1 MPELSDQQLKDRLQK
16 LENLL
21 RAREERIVAL
31 ETENAMLYLK
41 LAQCQGSVRSC
52 RHEST
57 HYRRLFDEEKGFR
70 KNSLQ
75 TLRNSSDKL
84 QEVKLELHDL
94 RRKVKALPELLSQE
108 MDKTTKLT
116 DQFGSMKMSNMEGLQ
131 SKLLKTEMEMVEFRQ
146 RYIKEKSR
154 RMTLHNTLVEIRGN
168 IRVHCRLRPLISRL
182 DSPGDEES
190 LGREGTPSERVVAL
204 LDEEK
209 LMVRPTKPVGGQMQ
223 RKEFEFERVYS
234 PDTDQQSLFEDVAP
248 LLTSLLDGYN
258 VCIMAYG
265 QTGSG
270 KTHTMLGSHDLDMEI
285 DSESLNK
292 DEGIIPRSAKEMLRL
307 ISERENPE
315 ESYSL
320 EMSVCEIYNNE
331 VRDLLAGKNASRLDI
346 VTSSEGA
353 TEIPSL
359 VTRAVSTVQE
369 VMALVYYG
377 MQRRHEDAT
386 MVHAHSSRSHLI
398 VQLTIYTITQAKPSS
413 SSSLSSDAAPSPPGT
428 PTRSRRTLPQPSA
441 GHISRSQSPAPRSK
455 AATRRSRS
463 PAPGTAAAARS
474 RSPSPTRNN
483 NSSTNGNQIQSVKTK
498 LQLVDLAGSECVGM
512 SGVTGAA
519 LRETSHINKSLSAL
533 ADVLG
538 ALSEHRS
545 HIPYR
550 NTRLTHMLQDT
561 IGGDAKLLVMLC
573 VSPAQRFLTETL
585 QCLGFGSR
593 ARQVARGKTQKRR
606 PTSFVPNN
614 LTIDV
619 SQVGSSTLRSNGN
632 LSPRILD
639 LRGGGGR
646 RKSGFNFGD

>member
-1 MPELSDQQLKDRLQK
+1 MPELSDQQLKDRVQK

-52 RHEST
+52 RHEAT
-57 HYRRLFDEEKGFR
+57 HFRRLFDEEQGFR
-70 KNSLQ
+70 KTSLQ
-75 TLRNSSDKL
+75 TLRNSSDKV
-84 QEVKLELHDL
+84 QELKLELHDL
-94 RRKVKALPELLSQE
+94 KKKVKVLPELLAQE
-108 MDKTTKLT
+108 MEKTTKLT
-116 DQFGSMKMSNMEGLQ
+116 NQFGSMKMSNMEGLQ
-131 SKLLKTEMEMVEFRQ
+131 SKLLKTEMEMVDFRQ

-168 IRVHCRLRPLISRL
+168 IRVHCRLRPCIGRL

-190 LGREGTPSERVVAL
+190 LGMAGTPSEKVVEL

-209 LMVRPTKPVGGQMQ
+209 ILVKPSKPIGGQLQ
-223 RKEFEFERVYS
+223 KKEFEFERVYS
-234 PDTDQQSLFEDVAP
+234 PETDQESLFDDVAP

-292 DEGIIPRSAKEMLRL
+292 DEGIIPRSAKEMFRL
-307 ISERENPE
+307 ISERENPD

-331 VRDLLAGKNASRLDI
+331 VRDLLSGKNASRLDI

-359 VTRAVSTVQE
+359 VTRPVNTVQE
-369 VMALVYYG
+369 VMAVVYYG
-377 MQRRHEDAT
+377 MKRRHEDAT

-398 VQLTIYTITQAKPSS
+398 VQLTIYTVTNNTTTSS
-413 SSSLSSDAAPSPPGT
+413 VSSDAAPSPPGT
-428 PTRSRRTLPQPSA
+428 PTRSRRTLPTPSA
-441 GHISRSQSPAPRSK
+441 GHSSRSQSPAPKSK
-455 AATRRSRS
+455 SASVRRSRS
-463 PAPGTAAAARS
+463 PAPGTAAARS
-474 RSPSPTRNN
+474 RSPSPTRTNG
-483 NSSTNGNQIQSVKTK
+483 SSTNGKQSVKTK

-538 ALSEHRS
+538 ALSEQRS

-573 VSPAQRFLTETL
+573 VSPAQRFITETL

-593 ARQVARGKTQKRR
+593 ARQVARGQTKKRR
-606 PTSFVPNN
+606 PTSFVPNSIS
-614 LTIDV
+614 LDL
-619 SQVGSSTLRSNGN
+619 SQVGQSLRNNGNN
-632 LSPRILD
+632 LSPRIWD
-639 LRGGGGR
+639 LRGGGR
-646 RKSGFNFGD
+646 RKSNFNFD

>member
-1 MPELSDQQLKDRLQK
+1 MPELSDQQLKDRVQK

-52 RHEST
+52 RHEAT
-57 HYRRLFDEEKGFR
+57 HFRRLFDEEQGFR
-70 KNSLQ
+70 KTSLQ
-75 TLRNSSDKL
+75 TLRNSSDKV
-84 QEVKLELHDL
+84 QELKLELHDL
-94 RRKVKALPELLSQE
+94 KKKVKVLPELLAQE
-108 MDKTTKLT
+108 MEKTTKLT
-116 DQFGSMKMSNMEGLQ
+116 NQFGSMKMSNMEGLQ
-131 SKLLKTEMEMVEFRQ
+131 SKLLKTEMEMVDFRQ

-168 IRVHCRLRPLISRL
+168 IRVHCRLRPCIGRL

-190 LGREGTPSERVVAL
+190 LGMAGTPSEKVVEL

-209 LMVRPTKPVGGQMQ
+209 ILVKPSKPIGGQLQ
-223 RKEFEFERVYS
+223 KKEFEFERVYS
-234 PDTDQQSLFEDVAP
+234 PETDQESLFDDVAP

-292 DEGIIPRSAKEMLRL
+292 DEGIIPRSAKEMFRL
-307 ISERENPE
+307 ISERENPD

-359 VTRAVSTVQE
+359 VTRPVNTVQE
-369 VMALVYYG
+369 VMTVVYYG
-377 MQRRHEDAT
+377 MKRRHEDAT

-398 VQLTIYTITQAKPSS
+398 VQLTIYTVTNNTTTSS
-413 SSSLSSDAAPSPPGT
+413 VSSDAAPSPPGT
-428 PTRSRRTLPQPSA
+428 PTRSRRTLPTPSA
-441 GHISRSQSPAPRSK
+441 GHSSRSQSPAPKSK
-455 AATRRSRS
+455 SASVRRSRS
-463 PAPGTAAAARS
+463 PAPGTAAARS
-474 RSPSPTRNN
+474 RSPSPTRTNG
-483 NSSTNGNQIQSVKTK
+483 SSTNGKQSVKTK

-538 ALSEHRS
+538 ALSEQRS

-573 VSPAQRFLTETL
+573 VSPAQRFITETL

-593 ARQVARGKTQKRR
+593 ARQVARGQTKKRR
-606 PTSFVPNN
+606 PTSFVPNSIS
-614 LTIDV
+614 LDL
-619 SQVGSSTLRSNGN
+619 SQVGQSLRNNGNN
-632 LSPRILD
+632 LSPRIWD
-639 LRGGGGR
+639 LRGGGR
-646 RKSGFNFGD
+646 RKSNFNFD

>member
-1 MPELSDQQLKDRLQK
+1 MPERTDQQLKDRVQK

-57 HYRRLFDEEKGFR
+57 HFRRLFDEEKSFR

-75 TLRNSSDKL
+75 TLRISNDKL

-94 RRKVKALPELLSQE
+94 KKKVKSLPELLSQE
-108 MDKTTKLT
+108 MDKTAKLT
-116 DQFGSMKMSNMEGLQ
+116 DQFGSKKMSNMEGLQ
-131 SKLLKTEMEMVEFRQ
+131 HKLLKTEMEMVEFRQ
-146 RYIKEKSR
+146 RYIQEKSR
-154 RMTLHNTLVEIRGN
+154 RMTLHNTLVEMRGN

-190 LGREGTPSERVVAL
+190 LGMAGTPSERVVDL
-204 LDEEK
+204 QDEDK
-209 LMVRPTKPVGGQMQ
+209 LIVRPAKPVGGQMQ
-223 RKEFEFERVYS
+223 KKEFEFERVYG
-234 PDTDQQSLFEDVAP
+234 PDTDQKSLFDDVKP

-270 KTHTMLGSHDLDMEI
+270 KTHTMMGSHDLDMEI

-292 DEGIIPRSAKEMLRL
+292 DEGIIPRSAKEMFKL

-315 ESYSL
+315 ESFSL

-331 VRDLLAGKNASRLDI
+331 VRDLLAGKSASRLDI

-359 VTRAVSTVQE
+359 VTRPVRTVQE
-369 VMALVYYG
+369 VMAVVYYG

-398 VQLTIYTITQAKPSS
+398 VQLTIYTVTQTKPSTS
-413 SSSLSSDAAPSPPGT
+413 SSSSDAAPSPPGT

-441 GHISRSQSPAPRSK
+441 GNNSRSQSPAPKSK
-455 AATRRSRS
+455 AASARRSRS

-483 NSSTNGNQIQSVKTK
+483 NSSANGSQTQSVKTK

-573 VSPAQRFLTETL
+573 CSPAQRFITETL

-593 ARQVARGKTQKRR
+593 ARQVARGQAKKRR
-606 PTSFVPNN
+606 PTSFVPNSLSIDTGN
-614 LTIDV
+614 L
-619 SQVGSSTLRSNGN
+619 GLSSLRGNGN

-639 LRGGGGR
+639 LRGGGR
-646 RKSGFNFGD
+646 RKSNFNFE

>member
-1 MPELSDQQLKDRLQK
+1 MPELSDQQLKDRVQK

-52 RHEST
+52 RHEAT
-57 HYRRLFDEEKGFR
+57 HFRRLFDEEQGFR
-70 KNSLQ
+70 KTSLQ
-75 TLRNSSDKL
+75 TLRNSSDKV
-84 QEVKLELHDL
+84 QELKLELHDL
-94 RRKVKALPELLSQE
+94 KKKVKVLPELLAQE
-108 MDKTTKLT
+108 MEKTTKLT
-116 DQFGSMKMSNMEGLQ
+116 NQFGSMKMSNMEGLQ
-131 SKLLKTEMEMVEFRQ
+131 SKLLKTEMEMVDFRQ

-168 IRVHCRLRPLISRL
+168 IRVHCRLRPCIGRL

-190 LGREGTPSERVVAL
+190 LGMAGTPSEKVVEL

-209 LMVRPTKPVGGQMQ
+209 ILVKPSKPIGGQLQ
-223 RKEFEFERVYS
+223 KKEFEFERVYS
-234 PDTDQQSLFEDVAP
+234 PETDQESLFDDVAP

-292 DEGIIPRSAKEMLRL
+292 DEGIIPRSAKEMFRL
-307 ISERENPE
+307 ISERENPD

-359 VTRAVSTVQE
+359 VTRPVNTVQE
-369 VMALVYYG
+369 VMAVVYYG
-377 MQRRHEDAT
+377 MKRRHEDAT

-398 VQLTIYTITQAKPSS
+398 VQLTIYTVTNNATTSS
-413 SSSLSSDAAPSPPGT
+413 VSSDAAPSPPGT
-428 PTRSRRTLPQPSA
+428 PTRSRRTLPTPSA
-441 GHISRSQSPAPRSK
+441 GHSSRSQSPAPKSK
-455 AATRRSRS
+455 SASVRRSRS
-463 PAPGTAAAARS
+463 PAPGTAAARS
-474 RSPSPTRNN
+474 RSPSPTRTNG
-483 NSSTNGNQIQSVKTK
+483 SSTNGKQSVKTK

-538 ALSEHRS
+538 ALSEQRS

-573 VSPAQRFLTETL
+573 VSPAQRFITETL

-593 ARQVARGKTQKRR
+593 ARQVARGQTKKRR
-606 PTSFVPNN
+606 PTSFVPNSIS
-614 LTIDV
+614 LDL
-619 SQVGSSTLRSNGN
+619 SQVGQSLRNNGNN
-632 LSPRILD
+632 LSPRIWD
-639 LRGGGGR
+639 LRGGGR
-646 RKSGFNFGD
+646 RKSNFNFD